1 MIIFVNKIKNMNK
14 VIYIVTNVEL
24 GWDNI
29 VFVSFDKAEAEK
41 CKNSWGDT
49 CVIHTKTIEDKF
61 EEEW

>member
-1 MIIFVNKIKNMNK
+1 MNK
-14 VIYIVTNVEL
+14 TIYIVSNTEMC
-24 GWDNI
+24 WDNI
-29 VFVSFDKAEAEK
+29 VFVSFDKSEAQK